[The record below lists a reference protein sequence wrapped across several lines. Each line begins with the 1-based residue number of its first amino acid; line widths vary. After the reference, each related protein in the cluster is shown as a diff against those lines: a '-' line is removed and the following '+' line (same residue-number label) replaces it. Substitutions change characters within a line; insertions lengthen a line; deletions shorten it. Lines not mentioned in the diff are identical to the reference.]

1 MVVVAEVIPITNL
14 LGGRMNSNGFKSA
27 TTAGLL
33 GIFFGA
39 VGAHCWYLGD
49 KKNATKHVII
59 FGAGMAVMIV
69 AGAIIPSVV
78 SFWTLYKISWLITL
92 LNVAGWLAVG
102 VSEVWGFIEGIQILS
117 GGDAGLAQKGYR
129 VAPSAMQN
137 FGGQNMQMNS
147 QIGQNQGQ
155 NQNNEQNGQLGSGY
169 NG

>member
-1 MVVVAEVIPITNL
+1 
-14 LGGRMNSNGFKSA
+14 
-27 TTAGLL
+27 
-33 GIFFGA
+33 
-39 VGAHCWYLGD
+39 
-49 KKNATKHVII
+49 
-59 FGAGMAVMIV
+59 MAVMIV

-102 VSEVWGFIEGIQILS
+102 VSEVWGFIEGIRILTA
-117 GGDAGLAQKGYR
+117 GDAGLAQKGYR
-129 VAPSAMQN
+129 VASNAMQN

-147 QIGQNQGQ
+147 QIGQNQCQ